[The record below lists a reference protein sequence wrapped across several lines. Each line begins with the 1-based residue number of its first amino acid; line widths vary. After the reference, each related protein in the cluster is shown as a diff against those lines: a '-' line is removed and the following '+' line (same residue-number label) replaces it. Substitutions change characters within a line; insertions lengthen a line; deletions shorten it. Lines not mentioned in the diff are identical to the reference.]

1 MSGAPKRI
9 LKQYKTTKK
18 ALRKV
23 GFLAPNLSEVAK
35 RDKVDL
41 EGKRK
46 RDFPKVLL
54 F

>member
-1 MSGAPKRI
+1 MTGAPKRI

-18 ALRKV
+18 ALKKV
-23 GFLAPNLSEVAK
+23 GFLTPNLSEVAK

-41 EGKRK
+41 EEKRK
-46 RDFPKVLL
+46 QNLLEVLL